1 MSREEEQESPDESNN
16 VSEEGDDINE
26 DDIVNEADRKPPRLF
41 TFTCVNSYGNAEV
54 DAIKDDGKPIRFS
67 NRYNRIVCIQKKKHI
82 FKIRVIKVH
91 GFT

>member
-67 NRYNRIVCIQKKKHI
+67 NRYDRLVCISKKNL
-82 FKIRVIKVH
+82 
-91 GFT
+91 

>member
-26 DDIVNEADRKPPRLF
+26 DDIVNEADRKPQRLF

-67 NRYNRIVCIQKKKHI
+67 NR
-82 FKIRVIKVH
+82 
-91 GFT
+91 